1 MTNLHDS
8 FSFLSIVKVLATLRA
23 KDAVLRHRGEF
34 AQRFFEEK
42 LAESCCHGWSEA
54 LKCLLPPRRQ
64 WSRPRQRQRGGIGT
78 PKDRILRDSIYRKVQ
93 GIYAAGELDSVEW
106 GRRLQSFV
114 KEVQQRIGAAGLTFQ
129 APVLWIRKKSRSDKG
144 RCISSYENLSDYVI
158 LALTN
163 KYLSSQI
170 DPTFSK
176 DSYAFRTSV
185 KQTYN
190 RAMSHLVSFRRHV
203 PGSLYVVNCDLQKL
217 FDVIDHAVLIELLG
231 KRIERLN
238 IDPTALAVV
247 RAYLNSY
254 SYKVVEEKFGGTNE
268 TNDIKIDIPDWGQ
281 VRALHGNGQLDTSQF
296 GIPQGGAL
304 SGLLANLVL
313 DEVDQAILRLGDKD
327 LFYARYCDDII
338 IVHPNK
344 DKCNSALDICLG
356 RLCELKLPIH
366 RITKNPQYGEE
377 FYRQKSKGPYEWNAP
392 CLHSSAIPWVPFV
405 GYNIRFDG
413 NVRIRKETIC
423 RHIDSLNAEFI
434 DFLRHL
440 CSTRLKHDRSREDVI
455 AAFLYRIIR
464 KSTGN
469 RYAGSSREIGRCWL
483 AAFRNVWLSPTALHQ
498 LKYVDKKLMSLI
510 SMSLNGLGLRF
521 SRAHIGK
528 FFSHVATAR
537 SLNRRIRK
545 DDVSFSLAQV
555 GCNETLREELS
566 VKYPKSERVMFLK
579 EDYYRAEEDYWPDD
593 EYDSS
598 YSSTVVI
605 S

>member
-1 MTNLHDS
+1 MKNLHDS

-23 KDAVLRHRGEF
+23 KDAVFRHRGEF

-42 LAESCCHGWSEA
+42 RTESHCHGWSEE

-64 WSRPRQRQRGGIGT
+64 WSRPKQRQRGGIGT

-93 GIYAAGELDSVEW
+93 GIYTAGALDSVEW
-106 GRRLQSFV
+106 GCRLQSFV
-114 KEVQQRIGAAGLTFQ
+114 KEVQQRIGDASLTFQ

-144 RCISSYENLSDYVI
+144 RCVSSYENLSDYVI

-190 RAMSHLVSFRRHV
+190 RAISNLVSFRRHV
-203 PGSLYVVNCDLQKL
+203 SGSLYVVNCDLQKL

-231 KRIERLN
+231 KRIERLD

-254 SYKVVEEKFGGTNE
+254 SYKLVEEKFGGADE
-268 TNDIKIDIPDWGQ
+268 TNDIRIDAPDWEQ
-281 VRALHGNGQLDTSQF
+281 VRALHGKEQLDMSQF
-296 GIPQGGAL
+296 GVPQGGAL
-304 SGLLANLVL
+304 SGLLANLLL
-313 DEVDQAILRLGDKD
+313 DEVDQSILRLTDNY

-338 IVHPNK
+338 IVHPSK
-344 DKCNSALDICLG
+344 DRCCSALNVCLEKL
-356 RLCELKLPIH
+356 RELKLPIH
-366 RITKNPQYGEE
+366 GIIENPQYGED

-392 CLHSSAIPWVPFV
+392 FLRSSAIPWVPFL

-413 NVRIRKETIC
+413 NVRIRKETIS
-423 RHIDSLNAEFI
+423 RHIDSLKLEFM

-440 CSTRLKHDRSREDVI
+440 CGTRLKHGRSREDVI

-464 KSTGN
+464 KSIGN

-483 AAFRNVWLSPTALHQ
+483 TAFQNVWFSPTALHQ

-510 SMSLNGLGLRF
+510 SMSLSGLGLRF
-521 SRAHIGK
+521 SRVHIGRLC
-528 FFSHVATAR
+528 SHVSAAR
-537 SLNRRIRK
+537 SLNKRVRK
-545 DDVSFSLAQV
+545 NDVSFGLSQAGRASIKDSDV
-555 GCNETLREELS
+555 ELKDAERI
-566 VKYPKSERVMFLK
+566 VKCPKTIPWPEP
-579 EDYYRAEEDYWPDD
+579 EDDYWPDD
-593 EYDSS
+593 DGGTVG
-598 YSSTVVI
+598 YS
-605 S
+605 